1 MSSTSDVDGG
11 DVDGGVA
18 EWDPACVEFAA
29 LCSSPVGM
37 SGRELGDRLVEIDR
51 ARRALEAATVA
62 TLDEA
67 DRSGSFRDDGHITL
81 GSWARATV
89 NWSFA
94 ETSNRVRSVDLVR
107 LCPSVAVELAQG
119 RLGVAHLFELAR
131 ARANPRAGDG
141 IAESIDDLVEWA
153 ETLDF
158 DGFRKVVRRW
168 EQLADVDGAHR
179 GHEAAHQG
187 RRASITRLDDTFHL
201 NAQFGVAYGTA
212 MAEILDAF
220 ADAEYQVEWDKIKA
234 EHGDA
239 ASKTMMDRTASQRRA
254 DALFAIFMAAVADE
268 HGKVPGP
275 LVNLVCDVQTFEE
288 QLARVVGGHVPAD
301 PAPEDEAGEPESG
314 VSMGTG
320 FGLRRCETVDG
331 DPVDPGD
338 VIAAALIGH
347 VRRVVVNSAGVVVN
361 CGRKVRLFKGVARE
375 MVWLLGTTCCWP
387 GCGHRL
393 GVQVDH
399 LDEYASRDRPTD
411 QENADP
417 LHGWHNR
424 FKTDHGYR
432 VTRDER
438 GIIHT
443 YRPDGTEIRP
453 R

>member
-1 MSSTSDVDGG
+1 MSSTL

-18 EWDPACVEFAA
+18 EWDPAGVEFAA
-29 LCSSPVGM
+29 LCASPVGLG
-37 SGRELGDRLVEIDR
+37 GRDLGDRLVEIDR

-62 TLDEA
+62 VLDEA
-67 DRSGSFRDDGHITL
+67 DRGGSFRDDGHITL

-89 NWSFA
+89 NWSYA
-94 ETSNRVRSVDLVR
+94 ETSSRVRTVDLVR
-107 LCPSVAVELAQG
+107 LCPSVAGELARG
-119 RLGVAHLFELAR
+119 RLGVAHTFELAR
-131 ARANPRAGDG
+131 ARANPRAGDA
-141 IAESIDDLVEWA
+141 IAECVDELVKWA

-168 EQLADVDGAHR
+168 EQLADVDGAHQ
-179 GHEAAHQG
+179 GHEAAHEG
-187 RRASITRLDDTFHL
+187 RRAAITRLDDTFHL

-220 ADAEYQVEWDKIKA
+220 AEAEYQAEWEKIKA

-239 ASKTMMDRTASQRRA
+239 ACRSMMDRTASQRRA
-254 DALFAIFMAAVADE
+254 DALFAIFMASVADE
-268 HGKVPGP
+268 RGKVPGP
-275 LVNLVCDVQTFEE
+275 LVNIVCDLQTFEE
-288 QLARVVGGHVPAD
+288 HVARLVGGHVPAEGGD
-301 PAPEDEAGEPESG
+301 GGTEHDASEPGSS

-320 FGLRRCETVDG
+320 FGLRRCETIDG
-331 DPVDPGD
+331 DPVDPSD
-338 VIAAALIGH
+338 VVAGALIGH
-347 VRRVVVNSAGVVVN
+347 IRRVVVNSAGVVVN
-361 CGRKVRLFKGVARE
+361 CGRKTRLFKGVARE

-399 LDEYASRDRPTD
+399 LDEYASRDGPTD

-424 FKTDHGYR
+424 FKTTHGYR

-438 GIIHT
+438 GIIHI